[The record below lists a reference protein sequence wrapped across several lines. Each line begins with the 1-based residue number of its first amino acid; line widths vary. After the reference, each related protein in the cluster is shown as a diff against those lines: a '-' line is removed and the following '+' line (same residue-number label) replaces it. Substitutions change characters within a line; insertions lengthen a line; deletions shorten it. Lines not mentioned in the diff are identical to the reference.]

1 LSNKNLFDSVYKEAW
16 QILYN
21 CLGERMQDEELELM
35 DAMLSGVKLDLME
48 EQDAMANMAKRD

>member
-1 LSNKNLFDSVYKEAW
+1 
-16 QILYN
+16 
-21 CLGERMQDEELELM
+21 MQDEELELM